1 MHSCFHLTPHKKTFL
16 MKKYSLE
23 KKKTLKKCLIR
34 QNIAK
39 QYIGTLYVLYI
50 CHAWDNNKSQ
60 KEGDLAVLNDRMEE
74 SL

>member
-1 MHSCFHLTPHKKTFL
+1 MFPFNTPQKNL
-16 MKKYSLE
+16 PNE
-23 KKKTLKKCLIR
+23 KVQSREKKTLKKCLIR

-50 CHAWDNNKSQ
+50 CHAWDNKKSQ